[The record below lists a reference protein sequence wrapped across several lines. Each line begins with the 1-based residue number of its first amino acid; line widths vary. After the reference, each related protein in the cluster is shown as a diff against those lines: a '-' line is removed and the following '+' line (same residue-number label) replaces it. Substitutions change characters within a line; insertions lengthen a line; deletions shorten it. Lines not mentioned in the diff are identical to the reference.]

1 MKEQVLEILNNEL
14 VNYIIEILAI
24 FFSVVGGMFLLVK
37 KVKKALEK
45 VIGAFKTAH
54 ETTEKTNAKLE
65 DVTTENK
72 AVRQEVKDIETQIF
86 ARLEEVEKAQ
96 QEAFKKQEEILQAY
110 IEKQSV
116 LLKLPEAFAEM
127 VKNDSKQVRSG
138 VAKRI
143 CDKLGL
149 NDTTFDKV
157 EAKAT
162 EVENTNIYTDTNG
175 GE

>member
-1 MKEQVLEILNNEL
+1 MKEQVVEILNNEL
-14 VNYIIEILAI
+14 AGYIIEVVTI
-24 FFSVVGGMFLLVK
+24 FCSVIGGMFLLVK
-37 KVKKALEK
+37 KVKELYEKA
-45 VIGAFKTAH
+45 VSAFKTAH
-54 ETTEKTNAKLE
+54 ETTEKTNSNLE
-65 DVTTENK
+65 AVTKDNQ
-72 AVRQEVKDIETQIF
+72 AVRLEVKEIEERIF
-86 ARLEEVEKAQ
+86 ARLEAVERKQ
-96 QEAFKKQEEILQAY
+96 QEQNEEQKEILQSY

-127 VKNDSKQVRSG
+127 VKNDSKQVRTG